1 MRRRELLAGVGS
13 VGILGAA
20 GAVALGSVPST
31 GGNDGDQPTREPM
44 SLETLDAPGSEAG
57 TVGGPATGEPTF
69 VDFFATWC
77 DPCVAQM
84 PALAEAN
91 DRVGEDVLF
100 LSVTAEGL
108 SDDEIVEWWE
118 RHDGEWLLARDPTAE
133 LAARYNQPGI
143 PYGVAIDAAGTVQWS
158 EPGAKTA
165 DELVEGIERALDV
178 DE

>member
-13 VGILGAA
+13 VGILGGAA
-20 GAVALGSVPST
+20 AVALGGLPSADGT
-31 GGNDGDQPTREPM
+31 DGDQPTRDPM
-44 SLETLDAPGSEAG
+44 SVETLDAPGSEAG
-57 TVGGPATGEPTF
+57 TVDVPATGEPTF

-91 DRVGEDVLF
+91 ERIGDDVVF

-108 SDDEIVEWWE
+108 SDNEIIEWWE
-118 RHDGEWLLARDPTAE
+118 RHNGGWLLARDPTAE
-133 LAARYNQPGI
+133 LTARYNSPGV

-165 DELVEGIERALDV
+165 DELVAGIERAIGA